1 MTIGVIVALSNREQ
15 RTMKYI
21 ALQDFDRAWIFR
33 HKDLP
38 VASGDLE
45 QIKPYSEAV
54 SNQLW
59 NQYISQNAGHPSQF
73 GHGDWPSRN
82 GVWQEGAP
90 DWQQCWELDEPDMP
104 AELLAH
110 LDWDD
115 NTVVLFFYD
124 CDRVIET
131 RWSVFRRC
139 WKNFLFFDDGP
150 ILVGKKRK
158 QVVQFRQ
165 SGDFLLGTKPE

>member
-1 MTIGVIVALSNREQ
+1 
-15 RTMKYI
+15 MKHI
-21 ALQDFDRAWIFR
+21 ALADFDRAWIFR

-38 VASGDLE
+38 VEAADLE

-54 SNQLW
+54 ANQLW
-59 NQYISQNAGHPSQF
+59 NQYLSENAGHPSQF
-73 GHGDWPSRN
+73 GHGDWPERN
-82 GVWQEGAP
+82 GVWGENG
-90 DWQQCWELDEPDMP
+90 DWQTPWEDDAPELP
-104 AELLAH
+104 AALLEH

-131 RWSVFRRC
+131 RWNVFKRC

-150 ILVGKKRK
+150 ILMGKKRK
-158 QVVQFRQ
+158 QVVQFKQ
-165 SGDFLLGTKPE
+165 SGEFRLGNKPA